1 MKLDQPLQ
9 KADCLLV
16 MGSHD
21 LRVGL
26 YGAHLFQEGW
36 AQILVFSGGS
46 GSLTH
51 GLWPQSE
58 AEMFAREASKMGI
71 PAEKILLENRSTNT
85 GENIAFTRLLLH
97 EKGLDPATLLLVHK
111 PYMERRALA
120 TFQKVWPQKQAR
132 VTSPPTTFEQYPTA
146 DIPLEML
153 INIMVGDFQR
163 ILNYPEEGFQV
174 AQVVPDEAMLAYYF
188 LIESG
193 FDQHLIKSS
202 PLT

>member
-21 LRVGL
+21 LRVGQ
-26 YGAHLFQEGW
+26 YGARLFQEGW

-51 GLWPQSE
+51 GLWAQSE
-58 AEMFAREASKMGI
+58 AEMFAQEALKMGV
-71 PAEKILLENRSTNT
+71 PAEKMHLETRSTNT
-85 GENIAFTRLLLH
+85 GENITFTRQLLH
-97 EKGLDPATLLLVHK
+97 EKGLNPATLLLVHK

-153 INIMVGDFQR
+153 ITIMVGDFQR
-163 ILNYPEEGFQV
+163 ILDYPQKGFQV
-174 AQVVPDEAMLAYYF
+174 AQVVPDEAIQAYYF

-193 FDQHLIKSS
+193 FDHHLIKSGPS
-202 PLT
+202 T